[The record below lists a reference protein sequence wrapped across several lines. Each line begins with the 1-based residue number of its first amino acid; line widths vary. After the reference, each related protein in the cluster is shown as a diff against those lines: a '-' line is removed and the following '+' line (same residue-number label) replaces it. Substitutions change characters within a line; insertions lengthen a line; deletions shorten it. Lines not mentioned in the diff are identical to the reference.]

1 MQHGGKKNN
10 RISLLFIG
18 QDGVGKTSLK
28 KSILGEKAEQDQA
41 STIGIEYEVV
51 EVKESNKSN
60 PWKRAADSQFI
71 ASKQYTDNII
81 AKETAKRKYES
92 QNNLVEEDKD
102 ESRRHDEDGQES
114 DKFGGGEIE
123 SDVDE
128 CEGERRYEAGGGEV
142 EGNKFAT
149 AGGSH
154 QDEGEKNVEEERKT
168 QESRKLQ
175 MEYQVSDK
183 QIEEAMKNV
192 DNFHDDTMDTIRFL
206 VGDVGG
212 QSVFYDVHSTM
223 LRLTTL
229 FTLVVD
235 LTKSPNDVAQ
245 PKFVEEETKKVEDL
259 GNAMQE
265 TNLDYLTRWAAA
277 LRNLNPCDNDAETE
291 NAVESL
297 EQPKTII
304 VYTKSD
310 KLSDEEVETKKEEVR
325 RAVDEQLRRVGCNSL
340 IVREFVIK
348 NMEPRSPEES
358 KDLEDLRATIFETA
372 QDILKKQEKTPVN
385 WLVLERLLDEKKR
398 EATMRDR
405 PYIEFDEA
413 KQLGKQCKVVDK
425 TFNDA
430 MKFFHEENIVVHFQ
444 GNPPISDLVVLDPA
458 WLVKLFT
465 EVITVSKNRSL
476 PPAQSSAWNDLR
488 EKGKLNFDKLPTKLD
503 NHRGIED
510 SLKEMMV
517 RAGLICFWRENIY
530 LVPSMVKEKMEKKD
544 ILKLLSDPKCLKPSL
559 FLDFKDKS
567 IPLGFYTRFQVELW
581 KWDDSSRESEQWQFW
596 CNFMRLVKT
605 LNGSTYS
612 VILVRHLS
620 RIEFAI
626 LGRSFWHFFF
636 SSNIQLLKL
645 NILVV

>member
-51 EVKESNKSN
+51 EVKENNKSN

-81 AKETAKRKYES
+81 AKETAKIKYES
-92 QNNLVEEDKD
+92 QNNPVEEDED
-102 ESRRHDEDGQES
+102 GSTRDDEDGRES
-114 DKFGGGEIE
+114 NEFGGGEIE
-123 SDVDE
+123 SSDEDE
-128 CEGERRYEAGGGEV
+128 CEGEREYEARGGGA
-142 EGNKFAT
+142 EGNRFAT

-168 QESRKLQ
+168 QEGMERQ
-175 MEYQVSDK
+175 IEYQISDE

-192 DNFHDDTMDTIRFL
+192 ENYHDYTMDTIRFL

-212 QSVFYDVHSTM
+212 QTVFYDVHSTM
-223 LRLTTL
+223 LRLRTL

-259 GNAMQE
+259 GNPMQE
-265 TNLDYLTRWAAA
+265 TNLDYLTKWAAA
-277 LRNLNPCDNDAETE
+277 LRNLNPCDNDAETDE
-291 NAVESL
+291 NTVESL
-297 EQPKTII
+297 DQPKIII

-325 RAVDEQLRRVGCNSL
+325 RTVDEQLRRIGCNSL

-348 NMEPRSPEES
+348 NMEPRSPDES

-385 WLVLERLLDEKKR
+385 WLVLERLLDRKKR

-413 KQLGKQCKVVDK
+413 KQLGKQCKLGDK

-444 GNPPISDLVVLDPA
+444 DNPAISGLVVLDPA

-465 EVITVSKNRSL
+465 EVITVSQNRSL
-476 PPAQSSAWNDLR
+476 PPAQSSAWYDLR
-488 EKGKLNFDKLPTKLD
+488 EKGKLDFDKLPTKLD
-503 NHRGIED
+503 NHRGIGD
-510 SLKEMMV
+510 ALKEMMV

-530 LVPSMVKEKMEKKD
+530 LVPSMVKEKMEKKY
-544 ILKLLSDPKCLKPSL
+544 ILALLSDSKCLKPSL

-581 KWDDSSRESEQWQFW
+581 KWDDSTRESEQWEFW
-596 CNFMRLVKT
+596 CNFMRVVKT
-605 LNGSTYS
+605 LNCSTYS

-626 LGRSFWHFFF
+626 LGRSC
-636 SSNIQLLKL
+636 
-645 NILVV
+645 

>member
-51 EVKESNKSN
+51 EVKENNKSN

-81 AKETAKRKYES
+81 AKETAKIKYES
-92 QNNLVEEDKD
+92 QNNPVEEDED
-102 ESRRHDEDGQES
+102 GSTRDDEDGRES
-114 DKFGGGEIE
+114 NEFGGGEIE
-123 SDVDE
+123 SSDEDE
-128 CEGERRYEAGGGEV
+128 CEGEREYEARGGGA
-142 EGNKFAT
+142 EGNRFAT

-168 QESRKLQ
+168 QEGMERQ
-175 MEYQVSDK
+175 IEYQISDE

-192 DNFHDDTMDTIRFL
+192 ENYHDYTMDTIRFL

-212 QSVFYDVHSTM
+212 QTVFYDVHSTM
-223 LRLTTL
+223 LRLRTL

-259 GNAMQE
+259 GNPMQE
-265 TNLDYLTRWAAA
+265 TNLDYLTKWAAA
-277 LRNLNPCDNDAETE
+277 LRNLNPCDNDAETDE
-291 NAVESL
+291 NTVESL
-297 EQPKTII
+297 DQPKIII

-325 RAVDEQLRRVGCNSL
+325 RTVDEQLRRIGCNSL

-348 NMEPRSPEES
+348 NMEPRSPDES

-385 WLVLERLLDEKKR
+385 WLVLERLLDRKKR

-413 KQLGKQCKVVDK
+413 KQLGKQCKLGDK

-444 GNPPISDLVVLDPA
+444 DNPAISDLVVLDPA

-465 EVITVSKNRSL
+465 EVITVSKSSSWS
-476 PPAQSSAWNDLR
+476 PAQSNAWDDLR
-488 EKGKLNFDKLPTKLD
+488 EKGKLDFGKLPTVLN
-503 NHRGIED
+503 NHLGFRDTLE
-510 SLKEMMV
+510 KMMV
-517 RAGLICFWRENIY
+517 RVGLIFLWRENIY
-530 LVPSMVKEKMEKKD
+530 LVPSMVKDKKEKKD
-544 ILKLLSDPKCLKPSL
+544 ILEFLSNPKCLKPSL
-559 FLDFKDKS
+559 FLDFKDMS

-581 KWDDSSRESEQWQFW
+581 KWDDSTHESEKWEFW
-596 CNFMRLVKT
+596 CNFMRVVKK

-612 VILVRHLS
+612 VILVRHIS
-620 RIEFAI
+620 SIEFAI
-626 LGRSFWHFFF
+626 LGRNF
-636 SSNIQLLKL
+636 
-645 NILVV
+645 